1 MFVSLNI
8 DEPAAKRAKVDSEEN
23 TPVNAKDPQI
33 VELLQANLL
42 KLDDIKQSIETQGM
56 AIKVLKITL

>member
-1 MFVSLNI
+1 MAIYKSQFCYNI
-8 DEPAAKRAKVDSEEN
+8 DEPAAKRTKVDSEEN
-23 TPVNAKDPQI
+23 ATVNAKDPQI

-56 AIKVLKITL
+56 AITI